1 MLKSKKEEEEE
12 ETLGEGCEIKVLNVN
27 IQHLFDHLHLIT
39 FFNYFFTI
47 FTIFAFFKRGVAPR
61 GRGTCEY
68 TLKCT

>member
-39 FFNYFFTI
+39 FFI
-47 FTIFAFFKRGVAPR
+47 
-61 GRGTCEY
+61 
-68 TLKCT
+68 